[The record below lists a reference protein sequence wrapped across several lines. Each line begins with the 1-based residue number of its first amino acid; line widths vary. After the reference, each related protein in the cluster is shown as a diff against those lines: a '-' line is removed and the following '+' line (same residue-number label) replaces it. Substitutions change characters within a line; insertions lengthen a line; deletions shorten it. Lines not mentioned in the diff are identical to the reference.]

1 MQTRLSKPETI
12 KLRSDLRFNKIN
24 LILKKKQSAVI
35 PPLKAFSAETIKLQP
50 KALENERVT
59 TDMYLS
65 EDELVVEI
73 DEKDILTEIKI
84 RKMKDKRNR
93 KTS

>member
-1 MQTRLSKPETI
+1 
-12 KLRSDLRFNKIN
+12 
-24 LILKKKQSAVI
+24 
-35 PPLKAFSAETIKLQP
+35 
-50 KALENERVT
+50 
-59 TDMYLS
+59 MYLS

-84 RKMKDKRNR
+84 RKEKDKRNR